1 MPAVFLKRPSSP
13 VLAKVSH
20 HAIFSLHPFLLVDP
34 TDVFWC
40 WGFLC
45 CSSAGAGLTD
55 ILLSENRKP
64 IRHFP
69 TGLHGHL
76 LAPIWLA
83 PYGVACQAR
92 QGRPRWLYELWS
104 PSWTVLSVA
113 AWCTLCCK
121 CFHRSTCVFPRT
133 WRRTCWHFFLEAY
146 KPTGRR
152 LAVISLLQQEH
163 LIKKQ
168 FNSMHLTPWNDKP
181 LGTLHNEAFSSG
193 GGAAITYQVFKYS
206 ESVNNLEI

>member
-13 VLAKVSH
+13 VLAKAAH

-83 PYGVACQAR
+83 PYGVACQAGQDGPGDCMNYEALSEQCYLSQLGAHCVVSAFTAAPVCS
-92 QGRPRWLYELWS
+92 QGPDGGHVGIS
-104 PSWTVLSVA
+104 SWKPTNQRGDDWQLSVSFNKSTSSKSNSIP
-113 AWCTLCCK
+113 CT
-121 CFHRSTCVFPRT
+121 
-133 WRRTCWHFFLEAY
+133 
-146 KPTGRR
+146 
-152 LAVISLLQQEH
+152 
-163 LIKKQ
+163 
-168 FNSMHLTPWNDKP
+168 
-181 LGTLHNEAFSSG
+181 
-193 GGAAITYQVFKYS
+193 
-206 ESVNNLEI
+206 